1 MKSTF
6 EGLLTKDGSFTVH
19 QYNIQTLARELY
31 KVYNNIS
38 EAILGELFTR
48 NNKQLLSHGGECN
61 MGNIFRVSHI
71 LQLIKAKYEKR
82 GKYLPI
88 LHEAACDNY
97 FIVKCL
103 SK

>member
-1 MKSTF
+1 
-6 EGLLTKDGSFTVH
+6 
-19 QYNIQTLARELY
+19 
-31 KVYNNIS
+31 
-38 EAILGELFTR
+38 
-48 NNKQLLSHGGECN
+48 

-71 LQLIKAKYEKR
+71 LQLIATYEITAKYEKR
-82 GKYLPI
+82 GNYLPI